1 MDVQEVVQRQFGP
14 VAAAYATASVQKGGP
29 ELTAMLAVELRGD
42 ERVLDVACGA
52 GHTAL
57 AFAPRVAEVV
67 AVDVTE
73 AMLATGRRLAE
84 EQGIGNVTFQPGD
97 AEALPFADA
106 SFDLVTCRYA
116 AHHFAHP
123 TVAAREWA
131 RVLKPGGSLLL
142 ADLVSP
148 DNPAADTVLNAAE
161 ILRDPSHVRD
171 YRIAEWYTCSRRRGW
186 RQKRWGSGRCGC
198 RSLRGRSEC
207 VRPRR
212 RRCKSRRSSLAH
224 VIQCVRCWRSS
235 RMAPLP
241 VRWRC
246 CAVITRTDNLIAGH
260 EINLM
265 PSCHSEQSR
274 GISAQRDRPL
284 GCAEIPPSSG

>member
-1 MDVQEVVQRQFGP
+1 MEMKVQEVVQRQFGP
-14 VAAAYATASVQKGGP
+14 VAAAYATSSVQKGGP

-123 TVAAREWA
+123 AVAAREWA

-171 YRIAEWYTCSRRRGW
+171 YRIAEWYTMFAAAGLAAETLGQWPLRLPFASWTERMRTPEATAVQIQALFAGARDSVRAVLALEPDGTFTCPVAL
-186 RQKRWGSGRCGC
+186 
-198 RSLRGRSEC
+198 LRG
-207 VRPRR
+207 
-212 RRCKSRRSSLAH
+212 H
-224 VIQCVRCWRSS
+224 HQ
-235 RMAPLP
+235 
-241 VRWRC
+241 
-246 CAVITRTDNLIAGH
+246 N
-260 EINLM
+260 
-265 PSCHSEQSR
+265 
-274 GISAQRDRPL
+274 
-284 GCAEIPPSSG
+284 